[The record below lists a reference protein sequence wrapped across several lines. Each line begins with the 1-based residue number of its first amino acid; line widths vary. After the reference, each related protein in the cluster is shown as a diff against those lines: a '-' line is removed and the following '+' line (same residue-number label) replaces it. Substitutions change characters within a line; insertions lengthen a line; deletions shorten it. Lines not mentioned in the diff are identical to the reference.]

1 MDKINNTQSKEE
13 NKELINLRQL
23 FEQYSYY
30 WKWFILSV
38 VIAFIGAFFY
48 LRYAQSNYSV
58 NAKILLKDEKS
69 GSSELS
75 GLSEL
80 AGLTGMKGTPA
91 FVSDQID
98 VFSSRRLMRK
108 VVDANKLNIY
118 YFNKGNFKTSEVMAK
133 KAPFNV
139 TLISNPDSIY
149 LNLSVNLLDN
159 GKLSVENLLTGKKQ
173 EFSYSVPS
181 KIEGKE

>member
-1 MDKINNTQSKEE
+1 MEKINNIPAKEE
-13 NKELINLRQL
+13 DKELINLRQL
-23 FEQYSYY
+23 FEQYVYY
-30 WKWFILSV
+30 WKWFVISVILAL
-38 VIAFIGAFFY
+38 ILAFFY
-48 LRYAQSNYSV
+48 LRYAESNYSV

-69 GSSELS
+69 SSSELS

-108 VVDANKLNIY
+108 VVEANSLNIY

-133 KAPFNV
+133 KCH
-139 TLISNPDSIY
+139 SM
-149 LNLSVNLLDN
+149 LL
-159 GKLSVENLLTGKKQ
+159 
-173 EFSYSVPS
+173 
-181 KIEGKE
+181 